1 MTVSVTQNL
10 RAFALSHPPLLVF
23 TSCLVAFGVTMV
35 ALAYIIGGTDL
46 PNPDIDL
53 DWNVFLTRLSELHYC
68 VGPRSPD
75 GGGGPDERPLSL
87 VNRAASVGPPP
98 LPPAPNSTADV
109 PRVKAVDRSKSL
121 SALLPDLGA
130 SELAEEGPNVT
141 VAVAVSAT
149 FFREALGAP
158 VLWHGRAKGYMLGLS
173 GKRAKEQLLMTLL
186 LWPRSSN
193 GSLSE
198 QFCTGK
204 HCRVVADTCLI
215 LQGPSNLLPKTKRPP
230 RCFLE
235 AVPPTT
241 SRQVFLQ
248 RSAADTGGRVNCSGG
263 IWTTFLYKPDPD
275 LTVML
280 SYGDRSL
287 VNLHLIHTSYFL
299 FFMVMTLACYAVV
312 RGRFLKVKM
321 DKVLDA

>member
-1 MTVSVTQNL
+1 MTAGVAQNL
-10 RAFALSHPPLLVF
+10 RGFALGHPPLLVF
-23 TSCLVAFGVTMV
+23 TTCLVAFGVTMV
-35 ALAYIIGGTDL
+35 VLAYIIAGTDL
-46 PNPDIDL
+46 PNPDIDM
-53 DWNVFLTRLSELHYC
+53 DWNTFLMRLSELHYC
-68 VGPRSPD
+68 VGPRGTGS
-75 GGGGPDERPLSL
+75 GGGDLER
-87 VNRAASVGPPP
+87 SVGA
-98 LPPAPNSTADV
+98 APSQLSTAPTSLNVTADV
-109 PRVKAVDRSKSL
+109 PGVKAVDHAKSL
-121 SALLPDLGA
+121 SALLPDLGGA
-130 SELAEEGPNVT
+130 SDPSEEGPNVT

-149 FFREALGAP
+149 FFRDALGEP
-158 VLWHGRAKGYMLGLS
+158 VFWKGKARGYMLGLS
-173 GKRAKEQLLMTLL
+173 GKRSKEELL
-186 LWPRSSN
+186 LTMILWPKAN
-193 GSLSE
+193 GSTTPC
-198 QFCTGK
+198 QGK
-204 HCRVVADTCLI
+204 HCRVPADTCLI

-230 RCFLE
+230 KCFLE

-263 IWTTFLYKPDPD
+263 VWTTFLYKPSPD

-312 RGRFLKVKM
+312 RGRFHKVKV